1 MRDRIIVLDINKDI
15 YKALK
20 YKQYDNNNSL
30 RIIVKDNDED
40 VDITKYNIDSY
51 FKLPRGETLKKDCT
65 IISNNMLE
73 VMLTKDILSQS
84 GMVSLEI
91 TLSDDEQVV
100 TFFRIYLDV
109 EGSINKDTTIILPE
123 QMDVATE
130 INTIKESYATKEYVD
145 DAISDIEVG
154 DIDLSNYATKKYVD
168 DAISNI
174 DIGDIDLSNY
184 ATKEYVNELEYQ
196 VDKNSDNIN
205 QILEIIDEPPTYTRP
220 TLTTSLSSSNIRHN
234 VSTSITI
241 TPKFTQ
247 NDAGAITSYSLT
259 KGGNVIYTNTSA
271 SAYTD
276 TITLSHGSSVTYSAT
291 VNYGDGVIKN
301 TLLGIAYP
309 STSIKAGS
317 ISSNATVKGY
327 ALSYYGVINTN
338 SIDNVDNLTNVLRT
352 SKGSTLTFSMTNQRV
367 VYMYPKSFGNLTSIK
382 DANNFEYINSYTLS
396 TMTLDGVEY
405 NVYILTDAVTISGF
419 KQIFS

>member
-51 FKLPRGETLKKDCT
+51 FKLPGGETLKKDCT

-73 VMLTKDILSQS
+73 VMLTKDIMSQS

-145 DAISDIEVG
+145 DAISDIEV
-154 DIDLSNYATKKYVD
+154 
-168 DAISNI
+168 
-174 DIGDIDLSNY
+174 GDIDLSNY

-276 TITLSHGSSVTYSAT
+276 TITLSHGSSVTYRAT

-317 ISSNATVKGY
+317 VSSNATVKGY

-338 SIDNVDNLTNVLRT
+338 SIDNVNNLTNILRT
-352 SKGSTLTFSMTNQRV
+352 SKSSTLTFNMTNQRV

-405 NVYILTDAVTISGF
+405 NVYILTDAVTINGF

>member
-15 YKALK
+15 HKALK

-84 GMVSLEI
+84 GLVSLEI
-91 TLSDDEQVV
+91 TLSNNKQVV

-109 EGSINKDTTIILPE
+109 EESIDKSVPVILPE
-123 QMDVATE
+123 KMDVGAE
-130 INTIKESYATKEYVD
+130 IIAIKELYATKEYVD
-145 DAISDIEVG
+145 DAIS
-154 DIDLSNYATKKYVD
+154 
-168 DAISNI
+168 NI
-174 DIGDIDLSNY
+174 DVGDIDLSNY

-338 SIDNVDNLTNVLRT
+338 SIDNVNNLTNILRT
-352 SKGSTLTFSMTNQRV
+352 SKSSTLTFNMTNQHV
-367 VYMYPKSFGNLTSIK
+367 IYMYPKSFGNLTSIK

-396 TMTLDGVEY
+396 NMTLDGVEY
-405 NVYILTDAVTISGF
+405 NVYILTDAVTINGF

>member
-51 FKLPRGETLKKDCT
+51 FKVPRGETLKKDCV
-65 IISNNMLE
+65 IISNNMIE
-73 VMLTKDILSQS
+73 VMLTKDILSQN

-91 TLSDDEQVV
+91 TLSNYEQVV

-109 EGSINKDTTIILPE
+109 EGSINKDTSIILPE
-123 QMDVATE
+123 QEQMDVAFE
-130 INTIKESYATKEYVD
+130 INTIKGLYATKEYVD
-145 DAISDIEVG
+145 DV
-154 DIDLSNYATKKYVD
+154 
-168 DAISNI
+168 ISNI
-174 DIGDIDLSNY
+174 EIGDIDLSNY
-184 ATKEYVNELEYQ
+184 ATKEYVDELEYQ

-205 QILEIIDEPPTYTRP
+205 QILEIIDKPPTYTKP

-234 VSTSITI
+234 VSTNITI

-259 KGGNVIYTNTSA
+259 KDGNVIYSNTSA

-352 SKGSTLTFSMTNQRV
+352 SKSSTLTFNMTNQRV

-382 DANNFEYINSYTLS
+382 DANNFDYINSYTL
-396 TMTLDGVEY
+396 TNMTLDNVEY
-405 NVYILTDAVTISGF
+405 NVYILTDAVTINGF
-419 KQIFS
+419 KQIFN

>member
-15 YKALK
+15 HKALK

-40 VDITKYNIDSY
+40 VDITKYNIGSY

-130 INTIKESYATKEYVD
+130 INTIKE
-145 DAISDIEVG
+145 
-154 DIDLSNYATKKYVD
+154 LYATKKYVN
-168 DAISNI
+168 DAISNVE
-174 DIGDIDLSNY
+174 IGDINLSNY
-184 ATKEYVNELEYQ
+184 ATKEYVDKVEYK

-241 TPKFTQ
+241 TPNFTQ
-247 NDAGAITSYSLT
+247 NDAGAIISYSLT
-259 KGGNVIYTNTSA
+259 KDGNAIYSNTSA
-271 SAYTD
+271 RAYTD
-276 TITLSHGSSVTYSAT
+276 TITLSHGSSATYSAI

-338 SIDNVDNLTNVLRT
+338 SIDNVNNLTNILRT
-352 SKGSTLTFSMTNQRV
+352 SKSSTLTFNMTNQHV
-367 VYMYPKSFGNLTSIK
+367 IYMYPKSFGNLTSIK

-405 NVYILTDAVTISGF
+405 NVYILTDAVTINGF

>member
-130 INTIKESYATKEYVD
+130 INTIKE
-145 DAISDIEVG
+145 
-154 DIDLSNYATKKYVD
+154 L
-168 DAISNI
+168 
-174 DIGDIDLSNY
+174 Y

-241 TPKFTQ
+241 IPKFTQ

-291 VNYGDGVIKN
+291 VNYGNGVIKN

-405 NVYILTDAVTISGF
+405 NVYILTDAVTINGF

>member
-51 FKLPRGETLKKDCT
+51 FKLPRGETLKKDCV
-65 IISNNMLE
+65 IISNNMIE
-73 VMLTKDILSQS
+73 VMLTKDILSQN

-91 TLSDDEQVV
+91 TLSNYEQVV

-109 EGSINKDTTIILPE
+109 EGSINKDTSIILPE
-123 QMDVATE
+123 QEQMDVAFE
-130 INTIKESYATKEYVD
+130 INTIKGLYATKEYVD
-145 DAISDIEVG
+145 DV
-154 DIDLSNYATKKYVD
+154 
-168 DAISNI
+168 ISNI
-174 DIGDIDLSNY
+174 EIGDIDLSNY
-184 ATKEYVNELEYQ
+184 ATKEYVDELEYQ

-205 QILEIIDEPPTYTRP
+205 QILEIIDKPPTYTKP

-234 VSTSITI
+234 VSTNITI

-259 KGGNVIYTNTSA
+259 KDGNVIYSNTSA

-352 SKGSTLTFSMTNQRV
+352 SKSSTLTFNMTNQRV

-382 DANNFEYINSYTLS
+382 DANNFDYINSYTL
-396 TMTLDGVEY
+396 TNMTLDNVEY
-405 NVYILTDAVTISGF
+405 NVYILTDAVTINGF
-419 KQIFS
+419 KQIFN

>member
-51 FKLPRGETLKKDCT
+51 FKLPRGEALKKDCT

-130 INTIKESYATKEYVD
+130 INTIKELYATKEYVD
-145 DAISDIEVG
+145 DAISDIEV
-154 DIDLSNYATKKYVD
+154 
-168 DAISNI
+168 
-174 DIGDIDLSNY
+174 GDIDLSNY

-317 ISSNATVKGY
+317 VSSNATVKGY

-405 NVYILTDAVTISGF
+405 NVYILTDAVTINGF
-419 KQIFS
+419 KQIFN

>member
-1 MRDRIIVLDINKDI
+1 M
-15 YKALK
+15 
-20 YKQYDNNNSL
+20 
-30 RIIVKDNDED
+30 
-40 VDITKYNIDSY
+40 
-51 FKLPRGETLKKDCT
+51 
-65 IISNNMLE
+65 
-73 VMLTKDILSQS
+73 
-84 GMVSLEI
+84 
-91 TLSDDEQVV
+91 
-100 TFFRIYLDV
+100 
-109 EGSINKDTTIILPE
+109 
-123 QMDVATE
+123 
-130 INTIKESYATKEYVD
+130 
-145 DAISDIEVG
+145 
-154 DIDLSNYATKKYVD
+154 
-168 DAISNI
+168 
-174 DIGDIDLSNY
+174 
-184 ATKEYVNELEYQ
+184 
-196 VDKNSDNIN
+196 DKNSDNIN

-259 KGGNVIYTNTSA
+259 KGGNVIYSNTSV

-338 SIDNVDNLTNVLRT
+338 SIDNVNNLTNILRT
-352 SKGSTLTFSMTNQRV
+352 SKSSTLTFNMTNQRV

-396 TMTLDGVEY
+396 NMTLDGVEY

>member
-1 MRDRIIVLDINKDI
+1 MI
-15 YKALK
+15 
-20 YKQYDNNNSL
+20 
-30 RIIVKDNDED
+30 
-40 VDITKYNIDSY
+40 
-51 FKLPRGETLKKDCT
+51 
-65 IISNNMLE
+65 E
-73 VMLTKDILSQS
+73 VMLTNDILSQS

-91 TLSDDEQVV
+91 TLSNNEQVV
-100 TFFRIYLDV
+100 TFFRIYLDI
-109 EGSINKDTTIILPE
+109 EESINRDTTIILPE
-123 QMDVATE
+123 QMDVASE
-130 INTIKESYATKEYVD
+130 INTIKELYATKEYVD
-145 DAISDIEVG
+145 DV
-154 DIDLSNYATKKYVD
+154 
-168 DAISNI
+168 ISNI
-174 DIGDIDLSNY
+174 EIDGVDLSNY
-184 ATKEYVNELEYQ
+184 ATKEYVDELGYQ

-205 QILEIIDEPPTYTRP
+205 QILEIIDKPPTYTKP

-241 TPKFTQ
+241 TPNFTQ
-247 NDAGAITSYSLT
+247 NDAGAIISYSLT
-259 KGGNVIYTNTSA
+259 KDGNVIYSNTST

-291 VNYGDGVIKN
+291 VSYGNGIVKN

-338 SIDNVDNLTNVLRT
+338 SIDNVNNLTNILRT
-352 SKGSTLTFSMTNQRV
+352 SKSSTLTFNMTNQRV

-382 DANNFEYINSYTLS
+382 DANNFDYINSYTLS

-405 NVYILTDAVTISGF
+405 NVYILTDAVTINGF

>member
-51 FKLPRGETLKKDCT
+51 FKLPRGETLKKDCV
-65 IISNNMLE
+65 IISNNMIE
-73 VMLTKDILSQS
+73 VMLTKDILSQN

-91 TLSDDEQVV
+91 TLSNYEQVV

-109 EGSINKDTTIILPE
+109 EGSINKDTSIILPE
-123 QMDVATE
+123 QEQMDVAFE
-130 INTIKESYATKEYVD
+130 INTIKGLYATKEYVD
-145 DAISDIEVG
+145 DV
-154 DIDLSNYATKKYVD
+154 
-168 DAISNI
+168 ISNI
-174 DIGDIDLSNY
+174 EIGDIDLSDY

-205 QILEIIDEPPTYTRP
+205 QILEIIDKPPTYTKP

-234 VSTSITI
+234 VSTNITI
-241 TPKFTQ
+241 TPNFTQ
-247 NDAGAITSYSLT
+247 NDAGAITSYSLA
-259 KGGNVIYTNTSA
+259 KGGNVIYSNTSA

-352 SKGSTLTFSMTNQRV
+352 SKSSTLTFNMTNQRV

-382 DANNFEYINSYTLS
+382 DANNFDYINSYTL
-396 TMTLDGVEY
+396 TNMTLDNVEY
-405 NVYILTDAVTISGF
+405 NVYILTDAVTINGF

>member
-30 RIIVKDNDED
+30 KIIVKENDEN
-40 VDITKYNIDSY
+40 VDITKYTIDSY
-51 FKLPRGETLKKDCT
+51 FKLPRGETLKKDCV
-65 IISNNMLE
+65 IISNNMIE

-91 TLSDDEQVV
+91 TLSNNEQVV
-100 TFFRIYLDV
+100 TFFRIYLDI
-109 EGSINKDTTIILPE
+109 EESINKDATIILPE
-123 QMDVATE
+123 QMDVASE
-130 INTIKESYATKEYVD
+130 INTIKELYATKEYVD
-145 DAISDIEVG
+145 DV
-154 DIDLSNYATKKYVD
+154 
-168 DAISNI
+168 ISNI
-174 DIGDIDLSNY
+174 EIDGIDLSNY
-184 ATKEYVNELEYQ
+184 ATKEYVDELGYQ

-205 QILEIIDEPPTYTRP
+205 QILEIIDKPPTYTKP

-241 TPKFTQ
+241 TPNFTQ
-247 NDAGAITSYSLT
+247 NDAGAIISYSLT
-259 KGGNVIYTNTSA
+259 KDGNVIYSNTST

-291 VNYGDGVIKN
+291 VNYGNGVVKN

-309 STSIKAGS
+309 STSIKEGS

-338 SIDNVDNLTNVLRT
+338 SIDNVNNLTNILRT
-352 SKGSTLTFSMTNQRV
+352 SKSSTLTFNMTNQRV

-382 DANNFEYINSYTLS
+382 DANNFDYINSYTLS

-405 NVYILTDAVTISGF
+405 NVYILTDAVTINGF

>member
-51 FKLPRGETLKKDCT
+51 FKLPRGEALKKDCT

-130 INTIKESYATKEYVD
+130 INTIKELYATKEYVD
-145 DAISDIEVG
+145 DAIS
-154 DIDLSNYATKKYVD
+154 
-168 DAISNI
+168 NI
-174 DIGDIDLSNY
+174 DVGDIDLSNY

-259 KGGNVIYTNTSA
+259 KGGNVIYTNTSV

-291 VNYGDGVIKN
+291 VNYGNGVIKN

-338 SIDNVDNLTNVLRT
+338 SIDNVNNLTNILRT
-352 SKGSTLTFSMTNQRV
+352 SKGSTLTFNMTNQRV

>member
-51 FKLPRGETLKKDCT
+51 FKLPRGETLKKDCV
-65 IISNNMLE
+65 IISNNMIE
-73 VMLTKDILSQS
+73 VMLTKDILSQN

-91 TLSDDEQVV
+91 TLSNDEQVV

-123 QMDVATE
+123 QMDVASE
-130 INTIKESYATKEYVD
+130 INTIKELYATKEYVD
-145 DAISDIEVG
+145 DAISNIE
-154 DIDLSNYATKKYVD
+154 
-168 DAISNI
+168 
-174 DIGDIDLSNY
+174 IGDINLSNY
-184 ATKEYVNELEYQ
+184 ATKEYVDEMGYQ

-205 QILEIIDEPPTYTRP
+205 QILEIIDEPPTYIKP

-241 TPKFTQ
+241 TPNFTQ
-247 NDAGAITSYSLT
+247 NDAGAIVSYSLT
-259 KGGNVIYTNTSA
+259 KGGNVIYSNISA

-291 VNYGDGVIKN
+291 VNYGDGIIKN

-338 SIDNVDNLTNVLRT
+338 NIDNVNNLTNILRT
-352 SKGSTLTFSMTNQRV
+352 SKSSTLTFNMTNQRV

-396 TMTLDGVEY
+396 TMTLDGVGY
-405 NVYILTDAVTISGF
+405 NVYILTDAVTINGF

>member
-15 YKALK
+15 HKALK

-100 TFFRIYLDV
+100 TFFSIYLDGV
-109 EGSINKDTTIILPE
+109 GSINKDTTIILPE

-174 DIGDIDLSNY
+174 EVDDIDLSNY

-259 KGGNVIYTNTSA
+259 KGGNVIYTNTSV

-338 SIDNVDNLTNVLRT
+338 SIDNVNNLTNILRT
-352 SKGSTLTFSMTNQRV
+352 SKSSTLTFNMTNQRV

>member
-15 YKALK
+15 HKALK

-154 DIDLSNYATKKYVD
+154 DIDLSNYATKKYV
-168 DAISNI
+168 
-174 DIGDIDLSNY
+174 
-184 ATKEYVNELEYQ
+184 
-196 VDKNSDNIN
+196 
-205 QILEIIDEPPTYTRP
+205 
-220 TLTTSLSSSNIRHN
+220 
-234 VSTSITI
+234 
-241 TPKFTQ
+241 
-247 NDAGAITSYSLT
+247 
-259 KGGNVIYTNTSA
+259 GNR
-271 SAYTD
+271 
-276 TITLSHGSSVTYSAT
+276 
-291 VNYGDGVIKN
+291 
-301 TLLGIAYP
+301 
-309 STSIKAGS
+309 
-317 ISSNATVKGY
+317 
-327 ALSYYGVINTN
+327 
-338 SIDNVDNLTNVLRT
+338 VDNANMNYTKRQMNVKKRNPAKNYL
-352 SKGSTLTFSMTNQRV
+352 
-367 VYMYPKSFGNLTSIK
+367 
-382 DANNFEYINSYTLS
+382 
-396 TMTLDGVEY
+396 
-405 NVYILTDAVTISGF
+405 
-419 KQIFS
+419 

>member
-51 FKLPRGETLKKDCT
+51 FKLPRGETLKKDCV
-65 IISNNMLE
+65 IINNNMIE
-73 VMLTKDILSQS
+73 VMLTKDILSQN

-91 TLSDDEQVV
+91 TLSNNEQVV
-100 TFFRIYLDV
+100 TFFRIYLDI
-109 EGSINKDTTIILPE
+109 EESINKDTTIILPE
-123 QMDVATE
+123 KMDVATE
-130 INTIKESYATKEYVD
+130 INTIKELYATKEYVD

-154 DIDLSNYATKKYVD
+154 DIDLSNYATKTYVD

-174 DIGDIDLSNY
+174 DVGDIDLSNY

-276 TITLSHGSSVTYSAT
+276 AITLSHGSSVTYSAT

-317 ISSNATVKGY
+317 VSSNATVKGY

-338 SIDNVDNLTNVLRT
+338 SIDNVNNLTNILRT
-352 SKGSTLTFSMTNQRV
+352 SKSSTLTFNMTNQRV

-405 NVYILTDAVTISGF
+405 NVYILTDAVTINGF
-419 KQIFS
+419 KQIFN

>member
-15 YKALK
+15 HKALK

-123 QMDVATE
+123 QMDVASE

-154 DIDLSNYATKKYVD
+154 DIDLSNYATKTYVD

-174 DIGDIDLSNY
+174 DVGDIDLSNY

-259 KGGNVIYTNTSA
+259 KGGNVIYTNTSV

-338 SIDNVDNLTNVLRT
+338 SIDNVNNLTNILRT
-352 SKGSTLTFSMTNQRV
+352 SKSSTLTFNMTNQHV
-367 VYMYPKSFGNLTSIK
+367 IYMYPKSFGNLTSIK

-396 TMTLDGVEY
+396 NMTLDGVEY
-405 NVYILTDAVTISGF
+405 NVYILTDAVTINGF